1 MNTILV
7 VDDEPSMRRA
17 LRSCFERAGFLV
29 HEAASA
35 KDALAQV
42 EAGRGADAVVS
53 DVLMPEVNGL
63 AFYDQLL
70 EVAPGLASRVVFLTG
85 ASADP
90 RVHGP
95 IEQRGVPLLSK
106 TDDLRLV
113 VDAVRLALLH
123 RGPVPPL
130 PSGPSRAT
138 DVL

>member
-1 MNTILV
+1 VKTILI

-17 LRSCFERAGFLV
+17 LRACFERAGFEV

-35 KDALAQV
+35 RDALAQV
-42 EAGRGADAVVS
+42 EQGPGADAVVS

-63 AFYDQLL
+63 AFYDQLV
-70 EVAPGLASRVVFLTG
+70 EVAPALASRVVFLTG

-113 VDAVRLALLH
+113 VDAVRVILLQRGALTSH
-123 RGPVPPL
+123 S
-130 PSGPSRAT
+130 SGPSIT
-138 DVL
+138 DPL